1 MSIVKAVAV
10 AALFAATSSVALAQE
25 GDAAK
30 RQEIVGVINQ
40 HPELRVDPIRV
51 QVIDQ
56 VIYVSGQVDNQT
68 ELDTLDSLLAVEKK
82 TNQVKFDVEVET
94 AS

>member
-82 TNQVKFDVEVET
+82 TNRVKFDVEVET